1 MNPSE
6 KNLRELMGFSS
17 QANVSDRLY
26 QKISGLIMSGELEE
40 GYAFPNEAVLCEQ
53 LQVGRTTLREAYK
66 ALELS
71 GYVSRS
77 KRGTVVNS
85 RSSIIN
91 ATPLKTLFHAAGHE
105 DFTQFRLMV
114 ESQSAK
120 LAAMNAGLSDVEL
133 LDQLTAQSREA
144 LQAKN
149 YEELMKLD
157 ERFHTSIANMS
168 GNKLIAAVVTV
179 MAEEWR
185 AGIQRNFVAA
195 IRSNQK
201 VFDTMIEQH
210 AAIVDA
216 IRRRDV
222 SAAQLMEQHIRTVTI
237 TE

>member
-1 MNPSE
+1 MTI
-6 KNLRELMGFSS
+6 RE
-17 QANVSDRLY
+17 
-26 QKISGLIMSGELEE
+26 ISGEMTDLIMW
-40 GYAFPNEAVLCEQ
+40 
-53 LQVGRTTLREAYK
+53 EAYK

-91 ATPLKTLFHAAGHE
+91 ATPLKTLFHVAGHE

-133 LDQLTAQSREA
+133 LDQLTAQSKEA

-168 GNKLIAAVVTV
+168 GNTLIAAVVTV

-185 AGIQRNFVAA
+185 AGIQRNFDAA
-195 IRSNQK
+195 IRGNQK

-210 AAIVDA
+210 TAIVDA

-222 SAAQLMEQHIRTVTI
+222 SAAQLMEQHIRIVTI
-237 TE
+237 AE

>member
-91 ATPLKTLFHAAGHE
+91 ATPLKTLFHAAGYE

-144 LQAKN
+144 LQAKS

-216 IRRRDV
+216 IRRRDI

-237 TE
+237 VE

>member
-144 LQAKN
+144 LQAKS

-185 AGIQRNFVAA
+185 AGIQRNFNAA
-195 IRSNQK
+195 IRGNQK

-222 SAAQLMEQHIRTVTI
+222 SAAQLMEQHIRAVTI
-237 TE
+237 VE

>member
-144 LQAKN
+144 LGAKN

-157 ERFHTSIANMS
+157 ERFHTSIASMS
-168 GNKLIAAVVTV
+168 GNKLVAAVVTV

-185 AGIQRNFVAA
+185 AGIQRNFDAA
-195 IRSNQK
+195 IRGNQK

>member
-144 LQAKN
+144 LQAKS

-168 GNKLIAAVVTV
+168 GNTLIAAVVTV
-179 MAEEWR
+179 MVEEWR
-185 AGIQRNFVAA
+185 AGIQRNFDAA
-195 IRSNQK
+195 IRGNQK

-222 SAAQLMEQHIRTVTI
+222 SAATLMEQHIRTVTI
-237 TE
+237 VE